1 MINEAFIEIDDS
13 INLNID
19 NLNQLEQNRATPS
32 ILQNLTHYFVSI
44 NTCFKSNI
52 NTQILVIVI

>member
-19 NLNQLEQNRATPS
+19 NLNQLEQNRAP
-32 ILQNLTHYFVSI
+32 VS
-44 NTCFKSNI
+44 T
-52 NTQILVIVI
+52 